1 MLACKQTYHIVR
13 LLCFAANRRRQ
24 CTAPISRIS
33 FGRFA
38 DIAITEGWEPNAAS
52 VMRTGDWVGVEPTRR
67 AIKLLHRGVCNSQS

>member
-1 MLACKQTYHIVR
+1 MHG
-13 LLCFAANRRRQ
+13 
-24 CTAPISRIS
+24 PISRIS